1 MLLSA
6 IIISAAIAVPAAV
19 LAGDDHRDGRLN
31 VPHDKWLSPGQ
42 ISEKLDQKGYRVTE
56 IEVDD
61 GAYEVEMTDKNGV
74 RIEAHVHPET
84 GELLLGYDDDR
95 RRYHDDDDDDDD
107 DD

>member
-6 IIISAAIAVPAAV
+6 ILVSAAIGAPAAV
-19 LAGDDHRDGRLN
+19 LAGDDHFEGRLN

>member
-61 GAYEVEMTDKNGV
+61 GAYEVEMTDKSGT
-74 RIEAHVHPET
+74 RIDAHVHPAT
-84 GELLLGYDDDR
+84 GEVLTGYDD
-95 RRYHDDDDDDDD
+95 
-107 DD
+107 

>member
-1 MLLSA
+1 
-6 IIISAAIAVPAAV
+6 
-19 LAGDDHRDGRLN
+19 
-31 VPHDKWLSPGQ
+31 
-42 ISEKLDQKGYRVTE
+42 
-56 IEVDD
+56 
-61 GAYEVEMTDKNGV
+61 V